1 MNNKGVSVQF
11 FNPQILHAKTGAS
24 TGTSNNKKE
33 SDKYKN
39 LIGPTDPKI
48 DNEVREKL
56 ITARVGLLLKA
67 SFFGNLATR
76 LKLVNADEWC
86 GTAATDGRN
95 FYYNSR
101 FIKML
106 KTKEIEFLFGHE
118 VLHCVYDHFGRRGDR
133 DPQIWN
139 IANDF
144 CVNADLVK
152 HKVGELITTVPALY
166 DAKYDGMSSEEVY
179 DDLMKNAKKISLGD
193 LIDKMID
200 EHLDGEG
207 DSDGGD
213 GDEDGD
219 GGGEEIDG
227 SGKGKGRPKLSE
239 EERRAI
245 RDEIKEAM
253 LAAAATVD
261 GAGNIPMGVKRL
273 IQDLTEP
280 KMNWRELLR
289 MQLESTI
296 KSDYT
301 WMRASRKGWH
311 MDAVM
316 PGMKL
321 DPMIDI
327 AVALDASG
335 SISPTMLKD
344 FLSEV
349 QGIMESFPA
358 YRIHVVTFDTECYN
372 PAQYDSDNLD
382 TICDYEVQGGGGTA
396 FEAVFDYLKENEI
409 EPKRLVVFTD
419 GYPCGTWGDENYA
432 DTVWILHGTTT
443 IVPPWGQFAY
453 YEEEKN

>member
-1 MNNKGVSVQF
+1 MTATTATKED
-11 FNPQILHAKTGAS
+11 
-24 TGTSNNKKE
+24 KK
-33 SDKYKN
+33 KFAN
-39 LIGPTDPKI
+39 LLGKTDPKL
-48 DNEVREKL
+48 DREVREML

-86 GTAATDGRN
+86 STAATDGRN

-106 KTKEIEFLFGHE
+106 RPKEIEFLFGHE
-118 VLHCVYDHFGRRGDR
+118 VLHCVYDHFGRRGER
-133 DPQIWN
+133 DHQLFN
-139 IANDF
+139 IANDY
-144 CVNADLVK
+144 CVNADLIK
-152 HKVGELITTVPALY
+152 HRVGEKITTVPCLHNP
-166 DAKYDGMSSEEVY
+166 KYDGMSSEEIY
-179 DDLMKNAKKISLGD
+179 DILYEKAEKIDIGKLLD
-193 LIDKMID
+193 QMID

-207 DSDGGD
+207 DEEQDGDGD
-213 GDEDGD
+213 GDEK
-219 GGGEEIDG
+219 E
-227 SGKGKGRPKLSE
+227 GKGRPKLTA
-239 EERRAI
+239 EERQQI
-245 RDEIKEAM
+245 KDEIKEAM

-261 GAGNIPMGVKRL
+261 GAGNLPAGVKRL
-273 IQDLTEP
+273 IQELTEP
-280 KMNWRELLR
+280 QMNWRELLR

-316 PGMKL
+316 PGMKV

-335 SISPTMLKD
+335 SISETMLKD
-344 FLSEV
+344 FLGEI
-349 QGIMESFPA
+349 QGIMDSFPA
-358 YRIHVVTFDTECYN
+358 YRIHVFTFDTEAYN

-382 TICDYEVQGGGGTA
+382 DICDYEVKGGGGTD
-396 FEAVFDYLKENEI
+396 FDAIYSYLKENEI

-419 GYPCGTWGDENYA
+419 GYPFGSWGDENYA

-443 IVPPWGQFAY
+443 IEPPWGQYAY
-453 YEEEKN
+453 YDEEKAH

>member
-1 MNNKGVSVQF
+1 M
-11 FNPQILHAKTGAS
+11 TTS
-24 TGTSNNKKE
+24 TVNKKE
-33 SDKYKN
+33 SDKFKD
-39 LIGPTDPKI
+39 LIGKMDPKL
-48 DNEVREKL
+48 DREVREML

-76 LKLVNADEWC
+76 LKLINADEWC
-86 GTAATDGRN
+86 STAATDGRN

-106 KTKEIEFLFGHE
+106 RPKEIEFLFGHE
-118 VLHCVYDHFGRRGDR
+118 VLHCVYDHFGRRGER
-133 DPQIWN
+133 DHQLWN

-152 HKVGELITTVPALY
+152 HKVGEKITTVPCLY
-166 DAKYDGMSSEEVY
+166 DPKYDGMSSEEVY
-179 DDLMKNAKKISLGD
+179 DQLYKKAKKLDIGD
-193 LIDKMID
+193 LLDKMID
-200 EHLDGEG
+200 EHLDGDGEG
-207 DSDGGD
+207 DE
-213 GDEDGD
+213 GDEK
-219 GGGEEIDG
+219 E
-227 SGKGKGRPKLSE
+227 GKGRPKLSA
-239 EERRAI
+239 EERQAI
-245 RDEIKEAM
+245 KDEIKEAM

-261 GAGNIPMGVKRL
+261 GAGNLPAGVKRL
-273 IQDLTEP
+273 IQELTEP
-280 KMNWRELLR
+280 QMNWRELLR

-335 SISPTMLKD
+335 SISETMLKD
-344 FLSEV
+344 FLGEI
-349 QGIMESFPA
+349 QGIMDSFPA
-358 YRIHVVTFDTECYN
+358 YKIHVFTFDTEAYS

-382 TICDYEVQGGGGTA
+382 DICDYEVKGGGGTDFTA
-396 FEAVFDYLKENEI
+396 IFDYLKKEEI

-419 GYPCGTWGDENYA
+419 GYPFGSWGDENYA
-432 DTVWILHGTTT
+432 DTVWILHGTTS
-443 IVPPWGQFAY
+443 IEPPWGQYAY
-453 YEEEKN
+453 YDEEKASGH